1 MKQMK
6 SESLKRGF
14 KITIGL
20 ILILFLLPMVSG
32 KSLSESIS
40 GILSIT
46 SILFATLFLSLH
58 LEDRIKFGIERG
70 RYFWLYLLLL
80 SVLGVLIAVNLLMGV
95 KLENLIKLATFSLLI
110 ILATAVTPI
119 LLRWVRFEK
128 KADLSFKDVVKLTGV
143 ALLLALL
150 VGGVVVLL
158 KLSSYVL

>member
-20 ILILFLLPMVSG
+20 ILILFLLSMVSG
-32 KSLSESIS
+32 KSIPETIS

-46 SILFATLFLSLH
+46 SILFATLFLSLL

-128 KADLSFKDVVKLTGV
+128 RRIS
-143 ALLLALL
+143 
-150 VGGVVVLL
+150 VL
-158 KLSSYVL
+158 KM